1 MNVYDDDG
9 LLLNTFAIVRD
20 ISEIVDGIEQH
31 AVEKNRLDAVKAV
44 LKEYNVHIDNV
55 LHESDIRL
63 ITYSPTSHT
72 LTILRSV
79 NEVQHSLTQT
89 RCMTLVNTGSNK
101 RDDSQ
106 HTYHATCQ
114 GR

>member
-63 ITYSPTSHT
+63 ITTDDPSLSQRGTALTDTDT
-72 LTILRSV
+72 LYDPR
-79 NEVQHSLTQT
+79 QHGL
-89 RCMTLVNTGSNK
+89 
-101 RDDSQ
+101 
-106 HTYHATCQ
+106 
-114 GR
+114 